1 MPEAAVKSNKEIR
14 QTAKRAMTFTRGEL
28 LEISLVSIVTGGISL
43 LVFFAVQIALMSV
56 SRGLHT
62 GRFGSD
68 ARIMKYVYVG
78 LALYL
83 GVSVIAGSFIEL
95 GLDRILL
102 LKLKGDKASRYD
114 LFHYR
119 KIAFD
124 AIFLRLFMSVRVML
138 WSVLFLIPGI
148 IAVLNYS
155 MAPFLLAQ
163 NPGIGVPNSIRVS
176 KHLMKGYKWKL
187 TKLILG
193 YADEIIISVL
203 LLGIPFIYVM
213 PRLKFAVAAFYRER
227 VRVHDEEVRTI
238 ERISEKKEAEM

>member
-1 MPEAAVKSNKEIR
+1 
-14 QTAKRAMTFTRGEL
+14 
-28 LEISLVSIVTGGISL
+28 
-43 LVFFAVQIALMSV
+43 
-56 SRGLHT
+56 
-62 GRFGSD
+62 
-68 ARIMKYVYVG
+68 MKYVYVG

-187 TKLILG
+187 FVFNLSFLGWKILSLLTNGILG
-193 YADEIIISVL
+193 VFLVNEVHVVGTHQLNTVFACQFYEHFIGL
-203 LLGIPFIYVM
+203 LL
-213 PRLKFAVAAFYRER
+213 
-227 VRVHDEEVRTI
+227 
-238 ERISEKKEAEM
+238 

>member
-1 MPEAAVKSNKEIR
+1 
-14 QTAKRAMTFTRGEL
+14 
-28 LEISLVSIVTGGISL
+28 
-43 LVFFAVQIALMSV
+43 
-56 SRGLHT
+56 
-62 GRFGSD
+62 
-68 ARIMKYVYVG
+68 MKYVYVG

-238 ERISEKKEAEM
+238 ERISEKKETEM